1 MRGLVFVLLT
11 LILGG
16 VIALGLEYC
25 CGFLPDKI
33 GWALTH
39 TYTFGIHPLSATV
52 NICGVLGL
60 VFGYLIIVK
69 FVKK

>member
-16 VIALGLEYC
+16 VLALGLEYC

-33 GWALTH
+33 GWALTN
-39 TYTFGIHPLSATV
+39 TYTFGIHPISATL
-52 NICGVLGL
+52 NICGILGL
-60 VFGYLIIVK
+60 IFGYLIIVK